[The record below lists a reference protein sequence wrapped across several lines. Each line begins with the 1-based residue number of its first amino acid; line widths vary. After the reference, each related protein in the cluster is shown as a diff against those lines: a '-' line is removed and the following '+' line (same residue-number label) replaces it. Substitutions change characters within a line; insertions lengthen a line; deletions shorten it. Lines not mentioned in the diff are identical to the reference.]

1 MTAKSMRSF
10 AGGLIV
16 AASVCSAIYFFAPS
30 EATSTQT
37 VSKPSVDEMKS
48 ELTNQG
54 YVIHTEEEWNETLA
68 AEKTASE
75 DVKNEP
81 KTETKEKI
89 VYPRAPSAPDLTL
102 AETPASP
109 NQAFPVRPS
118 STTRTAGTRAR
129 SPSRPITDAGG
140 SGVDKVSF
148 PGLTESPAAA
158 TTRRA
163 RTRGSTT
170 GPRAV
175 ARAPRPSSSTT
186 TPA

>member
-81 KTETKEKI
+81 KTEPKEKI
-89 VYPRAPSAPDLTL
+89 VYRTIISVTSGMTSVDVGKALV
-102 AETPASP
+102 
-109 NQAFPVRPS
+109 QAKIINSGIYFYKEVEKRGLSNSLRPGVYEIDS
-118 STTRTAGTRAR
+118 DMTRDE
-129 SPSRPITDAGG
+129 IINIIY
-140 SGVDKVSF
+140 K
-148 PGLTESPAAA
+148 
-158 TTRRA
+158 
-163 RTRGSTT
+163 
-170 GPRAV
+170 
-175 ARAPRPSSSTT
+175 
-186 TPA
+186 

>member
-16 AASVCSAIYFFAPS
+16 AASVCGAIYFFAPS

-54 YVIHTEEEWNETLA
+54 YVIHTEEEWNETLG

-75 DVKNEP
+75 DVKDEP

-89 VYPRAPSAPDLTL
+89 VYRTIISVTSGMTSVDVGKALV
-102 AETPASP
+102 
-109 NQAFPVRPS
+109 QAKIINSGIYFYKEVEKRGLSNSLRPGVYEIDS
-118 STTRTAGTRAR
+118 DMTRDE
-129 SPSRPITDAGG
+129 IINIIY
-140 SGVDKVSF
+140 K
-148 PGLTESPAAA
+148 
-158 TTRRA
+158 
-163 RTRGSTT
+163 
-170 GPRAV
+170 
-175 ARAPRPSSSTT
+175 
-186 TPA
+186 